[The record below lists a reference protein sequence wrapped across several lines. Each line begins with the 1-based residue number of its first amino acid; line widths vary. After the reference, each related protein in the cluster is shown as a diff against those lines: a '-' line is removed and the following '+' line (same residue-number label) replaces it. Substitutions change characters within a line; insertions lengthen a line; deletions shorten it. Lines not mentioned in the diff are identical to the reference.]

1 MPEINNEMSLGQVV
15 DAISADYFAK
25 GADALTANL
34 CALRDVSV
42 AFNSLI
48 DHGAKLLSS
57 VISGCAASNKEVPGN
72 D

>member
-15 DAISADYFAK
+15 DAIAADYFAQ

-42 AFNSLI
+42 AFSSLV
-48 DHGAKLLSS
+48 DHGAKVLSS
-57 VISGCAASNKEVPGN
+57 IISDYVASSKEVTG
-72 D
+72 DA